1 MYTQTQCTTNTG
13 KFWTESHNK
22 SIQRFFHQLCS
33 IFHFLLHFYVT
44 LKKLAFLFSVLKK
57 NFGKKIHFSQKMS
70 KRFGSVPP
78 KLRFGSDIHCIDE
91 VMVSAEW
98 PKNGKFGDT
107 ISLYSVFFSKN
118 IDFRL
123 WNKLLALSITVLFKN
138 KL

>member
-1 MYTQTQCTTNTG
+1 
-13 KFWTESHNK
+13 
-22 SIQRFFHQLCS
+22 
-33 IFHFLLHFYVT
+33 
-44 LKKLAFLFSVLKK
+44 
-57 NFGKKIHFSQKMS
+57 MS
-70 KRFGSVPP
+70 KRFGSVFLNPTKP

-123 WNKLLALSITVLFKN
+123 
-138 KL
+138 